1 MKILHVKSL
10 RTITLAAGIC
20 VLGFLLAYLSGGLIG
35 EEPQNQPST
44 SLPTVDL
51 EVGSPSVPEE
61 SEENSEEETPAEEI
75 PEEQPKNTAANYY
88 VRLNRGLSSSAEE
101 LLLEQPSQLKTSLE
115 YRGKNTT
122 EILRDEA
129 ESAKSSPCSVERN
142 VCQRI
147 QKSSPHPPP
156 MM

>member
-35 EEPQNQPST
+35 EEPQNQPSA

-61 SEENSEEETPAEEI
+61 SEENSETESEY
-75 PEEQPKNTAANYY
+75 ANQS
-88 VRLNRGLSSSAEE
+88 LD
-101 LLLEQPSQLKTSLE
+101 QFPLKICP
-115 YRGKNTT
+115 YG
-122 EILRDEA
+122 
-129 ESAKSSPCSVERN
+129 
-142 VCQRI
+142 
-147 QKSSPHPPP
+147 
-156 MM
+156 